1 MSKAAKD
8 IRRTASSSA
17 NVHRVNHS
25 EGDSRMCERCVCAS
39 EQLKQT
45 TGEDNNTT
53 AQLYK
58 MNRSKQSRPHALC
71 AHVQFCIQFEQTK
84 EGRLKRKRPHSE
96 SCLGEKAELIRG
108 YQHF

>member
-25 EGDSRMCERCVCAS
+25 EEDSRMCKRCLCAG
-39 EQLKQT
+39 EQPKQT
-45 TGEDNNTT
+45 TDEDNKT

-71 AHVQFCIQFEQTK
+71 AHVQFCLQFEQTK
-84 EGRLKRKRPHSE
+84 EGRLKKKRPHSE
-96 SCLGEKAELIRG
+96 SCLREKAELIRG

>member
-25 EGDSRMCERCVCAS
+25 EEDSRMCKRCLCAS

-45 TGEDNNTT
+45 TDEDNKT

-84 EGRLKRKRPHSE
+84 EGRLKKKRPHSE